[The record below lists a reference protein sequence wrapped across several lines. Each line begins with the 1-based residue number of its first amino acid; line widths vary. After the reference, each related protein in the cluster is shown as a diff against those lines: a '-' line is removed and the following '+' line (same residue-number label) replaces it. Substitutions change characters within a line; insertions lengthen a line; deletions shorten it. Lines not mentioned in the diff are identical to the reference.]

1 MGALLRRLD
10 AWQRTRSWAGFPFA
24 VVKKFGEDQAG
35 NLAALVAYYAFFSVF
50 PLLLAFATIL
60 GFILHGHPEL
70 ARSIEHSAFSQ
81 LPLISDKNQPA
92 PLKGSITAL
101 VVGLALALWSGLGVA
116 KSAQTAFNTVYL
128 VAHTDRPNFLKSTL
142 RALGLVTFGG
152 IGLILTTGLS
162 SAITSV
168 HSIGGVQVGIGL
180 RIIGTAIAVVL
191 NTGLFL
197 LLFRWLTVR
206 PVRWRDA
213 LPGALMSAVVL
224 QILQLGATAIITHKL
239 QGAQT
244 TYGNFGAVVVMLSWF
259 YLQAQVVLLSAE
271 VNVVRQY
278 RLWPR
283 AMTDPPATDADFRT
297 YEAYAERERY
307 RPEEDVD
314 TEFDGQ
320 PNPVDRPTAQDA
332 ATQDGGTQDA
342 ANKQPVT
349 EEPQPAT
356 RVRTITT
363 VDPYPYEPAA
373 KEGPKKGL
381 LSRLRRS

>member
-1 MGALLRRLD
+1 MRGLLRRLD
-10 AWQRTRSWAGFPFA
+10 GWQRTRSWVGFPFA

-35 NLAALVAYYAFFSVF
+35 NLAALIAYYAFFSVF

-60 GFILHGHPEL
+60 GFVLHGHPDWQQ
-70 ARSIEHSAFSQ
+70 SIEHSAFSQ
-81 LPLISDKNQPA
+81 LPLVSDKSQPA
-92 PLKGSITAL
+92 PLTGNVAAL
-101 VVGLALALWSGLGVA
+101 VVGISLALWSGLGVA

-128 VAHTDRPNFLKSTL
+128 VAHTDRPNFLTSTL

-152 IGLILTTGLS
+152 IGLIVTTGLS

-168 HSIGGVQVGIGL
+168 HSIGGVEVGVGL
-180 RIIGTAIAVVL
+180 RIIGTAIAVAL
-191 NTGLFL
+191 NTALFL
-197 LLFRWLTVR
+197 VLFRWLTVR

-213 LPGALMSAVVL
+213 LPGALLSAGVL

-278 RLWPR
+278 ALWPR
-283 AMTDPPATDADFRT
+283 ALTDPPATEADFRT

-307 RPEEDVD
+307 QPEEDVD
-314 TEFDGQ
+314 TEFGGR
-320 PNPVDRPTAQDA
+320 PNPVDNPTADGA
-332 ATQDGGTQDA
+332 ASEA
-342 ANKQPVT
+342 AGEADPVPG
-349 EEPQPAT
+349 EQAT

-363 VDPYPYEPAA
+363 VDPYPYEPATKA
-373 KEGPKKGL
+373 EPKRGL
-381 LSRLRRS
+381 LARLRRS